1 MNAGEL
7 YKAGRLPEAI
17 EAQIQEVKA
26 NPIDNG
32 KRLFLFELLAFAGE
46 LDRARRQIDVVKY
59 DDADL
64 DMATLSYRR
73 LLDSEEARRKL
84 FAEGL
89 PPGFFGDPSEHLRL
103 RLAAVQQLREKRF
116 DEAAESL
123 ARAIEAT
130 PTFQGSLNEQ
140 PFQSLRDEDD
150 IFSGLIEV
158 MALGR
163 YFWVGFE
170 QIHRLTIN
178 PPKFPRDLL
187 FLPAHLEL
195 EEESGDVF
203 LPTLYPGSHEHP
215 DDMVKLGRLTA
226 WKELDGGLAVAVGLH
241 SYLRDDEPISLLEWR
256 ELKSE
261 GESEPPAPDI
271 A

>member
-1 MNAGEL
+1 MNAGEF

-17 EAQIQEVKA
+17 EAQVQEVKA
-26 NPIDNG
+26 NPIDNS
-32 KRLFLFELLAFAGE
+32 KRLFLFELLAFAGD

-59 DDADL
+59 DEPEL

-73 LLDSEEARRKL
+73 LMDAEEARRKL
-84 FAEGL
+84 FAEGV
-89 PPGFFGDPSEHLRL
+89 PPGFFGDPSEHLKL
-103 RLAAVQQLREKRF
+103 RLAAVQQLREKKF
-116 DEAAESL
+116 EEAAENL

-130 PTFQGSLNEQ
+130 PAFQGSLNDQ
-140 PFQSLRDEDD
+140 PFRSLRDEDD
-150 IFSGLIEV
+150 LFSGMIEV

-163 YFWVGFE
+163 YFWVGLE
-170 QIHRLTIN
+170 QIHLLTVSQ
-178 PPKFPRDLL
+178 PKFPRDLL
-187 FLPAHLEL
+187 FLTAHLEL

-226 WKELDGGLAVAVGLH
+226 WKELDGGLALAVGLH

-256 ELKSE
+256 ELKAT
-261 GESEPPAPDI
+261 GE
-271 A
+271 

>member
-1 MNAGEL
+1 MNAGEF

-17 EAQIQEVKA
+17 EAQVQEVKA

-59 DDADL
+59 DDPDL

-73 LLDSEEARRKL
+73 LMDAEEARRKL

-103 RLAAVQQLREKRF
+103 RLAAVQQLREKKF
-116 DEAAESL
+116 EEAVLNLE
-123 ARAIEAT
+123 RAIEAT
-130 PTFQGSLNEQ
+130 PAVPGFLNEQ

-150 IFSGLIEV
+150 VFSGVLEV

-163 YFWVGFE
+163 YFWVGLE
-170 QIHRLTIN
+170 QIHLLTIS

-187 FLPAHLEL
+187 YMPAHLEL

-226 WKELDGGLAVAVGLH
+226 WKEHEGGLSLAVGLH

-256 ELKSE
+256 ELKMKE
-261 GESEPPAPDI
+261 E
-271 A
+271 